1 MTLKGKIISIFLIL
15 MGITFLITYAQQK
28 TNPVEILNVYSSVQ
42 PNKTKIIFQT
52 SSLIPLPAVYNS
64 KNDPQTLIIEF
75 DNAKIHTP
83 KKDYS
88 IQSPY
93 VSSVKIY
100 STSLVSGK
108 AEIKMSS
115 PIPYRVY
122 TTPNSLVVEFKH
134 ENLMGDNKPLI
145 EPEKTIIE
153 KKEKI
158 SLANPINSSGER
170 SNINKI
176 KYLQDIKIEKNE
188 KNLRTILILNSE
200 TLYKCFELKRPER
213 IVLDLFNVIN
223 KSKSSYPINS
233 FGIIRIRTAQFQS
246 NPEKITRVVFD
257 VKEKPEYKVKKE
269 GNYIIINFYSNG
281 DIPEQSQKPS
291 IAEPVKETVILEE
304 VKNSKPITKPVIK
317 KSSQESQNK
326 TQKIE
331 EEIFKPKTIA
341 GEETKYKGE
350 RVTLKFKDA
359 DLRDVVIFLAN
370 IAGLNVVFDPG
381 VSGKVTCDFVEV
393 PWDQALE
400 IILKSNK
407 LGMVLEGN
415 VLRIAT
421 PETLAREEE
430 QARRLKEA
438 RELAGPI
445 KVLTK
450 TLSYAKVAQVKPI
463 LEKQL
468 SPRGEIIIDER
479 SNTLIISDIP
489 DRVKI
494 IEKLIETLDV
504 PNPQVSIEARIVE
517 ATSNFVRNLG
527 IQWGFRAIADAYYG
541 NQTSLQFP
549 NSISVDGS
557 KISGILAKGLE
568 GPVGGYAINLP
579 APIFDSAMGISFG
592 NVLDTFRLDMALSAL
607 ETSGEG
613 RIISAPK
620 ITTQN
625 NMEAEIIQ
633 GRQIPVQTVANF
645 TVTTRYVNAAL
656 ELRVT
661 PQITAEGTIIMK
673 IEIRNNAADFAN
685 LVNGIPPIITQSAST
700 TVMVKDGGTAVIGG
714 IYRMEDTISRSRVPF
729 LHKIPIIGN
738 LFKSFSRTRQNRELL
753 IFITPRIVR
762 G

>member
-1 MTLKGKIISIFLIL
+1 MNLKVKIIILFIL
-15 MGITFLITYAQQK
+15 MGSVSLITYAQQK
-28 TNPVEILNVYSSVQ
+28 TTPIEILNVYSSVQ
-42 PNKTKIIFQT
+42 ANKTKIIFQT
-52 SSLIPLPAVYNS
+52 SSLIPLPTVYNS
-64 KNDPQTLIIEF
+64 KNDPQILIIEF

-88 IQSPY
+88 IQSSC
-93 VSSVKIY
+93 VSNVKIY
-100 STSLVSGK
+100 STSLTSGK

-115 PIPYRVY
+115 PTPYRIY
-122 TTPNSLVVEFKH
+122 TTPNSLIVEFKH
-134 ENLMGDNKPLI
+134 ENPISRSEPPIKPA
-145 EPEKTIIE
+145 KTIAE
-153 KKEKI
+153 KKEKKA
-158 SLANPINSSGER
+158 SLNPLNSSIKKP
-170 SNINKI
+170 NIEKI
-176 KYLQDIKIEKNE
+176 KYLQSVKIEKNE
-188 KNLRTILILNSE
+188 KNLRTVLVLNNEASYE
-200 TLYKCFELKRPER
+200 YFELKKPKR
-213 IVLDLFNVIN
+213 IVFDLFNVIN
-223 KSKSSYPINS
+223 KSKPSYPINE
-233 FGIIRIRTAQFQS
+233 FGLVRIRTAQYQS

-257 VKEKPEYKVKKE
+257 VKKKLEYKVKKE
-269 GNYIIINFYSNG
+269 GNYIIIDFYGNNG
-281 DIPEQSQKPS
+281 DISEQSKKTSIKPVEKT
-291 IAEPVKETVILEE
+291 IIPEVKKNKPAKKETP
-304 VKNSKPITKPVIK
+304 K
-317 KSSQESQNK
+317 ESQNK
-326 TQKIE
+326 TPQKVE
-331 EEIFKPKTIA
+331 EVFKPKTIA
-341 GEETKYKGE
+341 SEETKYKGE

-430 QARRLKEA
+430 QARRLREA
-438 RELAGPI
+438 KELAGPI
-445 KVLTK
+445 KVLTR
-450 TLSYAKVAQVKPI
+450 TLSYARVKEVQPI

-479 SNTLIISDIP
+479 SNTLIISDTP
-489 DRVKI
+489 DRVEI

-517 ATSNFVRNLG
+517 ATSNFARNLG

-549 NSISVDGS
+549 NSVLVDGS

-568 GPVGGYAINLP
+568 GPLGGYAINLP
-579 APIFDSAMGISFG
+579 APVFDSAMGISFG

-714 IYRMEDTISRSRVPF
+714 IYRMEDTISRSRVPL

>member
-1 MTLKGKIISIFLIL
+1 MNLKRKIILTFLIL
-15 MGITFLITYAQQK
+15 IWGISPIIHAQQT
-28 TNPVEILNVYSSVQ
+28 TNSPVEILNVYSSVQ
-42 PNKTKIIFQT
+42 ENKTKIIFQT
-52 SSLIPLPAVYNS
+52 SSLLPLPAVYNS
-64 KNDPQTLIIEF
+64 KENPTILIIEF
-75 DNAKIHTP
+75 DNVKIHTP
-83 KKDYS
+83 KRHYT
-88 IQSPY
+88 INSPCI
-93 VSSVKIY
+93 SDIKIY
-100 STSLVSGK
+100 PISFNSGK
-108 AEIKMSS
+108 AEIKMTLST
-115 PIPYRVY
+115 PYRVY
-122 TTPNSLVVEFKH
+122 TTPNSLTIEFKH
-134 ENLMGDNKPLI
+134 ENPSLHSKSIKLKEITIEERSKKILPKP
-145 EPEKTIIE
+145 IE
-153 KKEKI
+153 K
-158 SLANPINSSGER
+158 
-170 SNINKI
+170 KI
-176 KYLQDIKIEKNE
+176 KYLQDIKIEKNK
-188 KNLRTILILNSE
+188 KNLKIVLILSE
-200 TLYKCFELKRPER
+200 EASYECFKLKNPQR
-213 IVLDLFNVIN
+213 IVINLFDVIN
-223 KSKSSYPINS
+223 NSASSYAIGEL
-233 FGIIRIRTAQFQS
+233 GIARIRTAQFQS
-246 NPEKITRVVFD
+246 NPNKITRVVFD
-257 VKEKPEYKVKKE
+257 TMGKTEYKINKQGNKIVIDFYSENNNISEPKEEPTIKIKDVAIETKKEESDKPSTEKTTIKENQKEKP
-269 GNYIIINFYSNG
+269 
-281 DIPEQSQKPS
+281 Q
-291 IAEPVKETVILEE
+291 ET
-304 VKNSKPITKPVIK
+304 
-317 KSSQESQNK
+317 
-326 TQKIE
+326 

-341 GEETKYKGE
+341 GEEVKYRGE

-359 DLRDVVIFLAN
+359 DLRDVIIFLATV
-370 IAGLNVVFDPG
+370 AGLNVVFDPG

-430 QARRLKEA
+430 QARRLREA

-445 KVLTK
+445 KILTK
-450 TLSYAKVAQVKPI
+450 TLSYAKVSQIKPI

-468 SPRGEIIIDER
+468 SARGEIIIDER

-517 ATSNFVRNLG
+517 ATSTFARSLG

-549 NSISVDGS
+549 SSISVDGS
-557 KISGILAKGLE
+557 KITGILAKGLE
-568 GPVGGYAINLP
+568 GPLGGYAINLP

-633 GRQIPVQTVANF
+633 GRQIPVQTIANF

-661 PQITAEGTIIMK
+661 PQITAEGTIIMR

-685 LVNGIPPIITQSAST
+685 LVNGIPPIITQSATT
-700 TVMVKDGGTAVIGG
+700 TVMVRDGGTAVIGG
-714 IYRMEDTISRSRVPF
+714 IYRMEDTITRSRVPL

-738 LFKSFSRTRQNRELL
+738 LFKSFTRTRENRELL